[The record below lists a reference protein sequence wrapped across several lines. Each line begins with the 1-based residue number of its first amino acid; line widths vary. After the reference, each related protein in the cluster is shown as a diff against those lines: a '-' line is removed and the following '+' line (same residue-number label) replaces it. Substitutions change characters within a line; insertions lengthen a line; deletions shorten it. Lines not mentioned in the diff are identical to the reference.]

1 VAGAVALSTVRP
13 DNLWVTRS
21 SADSVP
27 EPRRRAPDIADPPAT
42 GIRGRTGAA
51 VERFVW
57 SDAPRYPAW
66 QQVLIGGLRLL
77 WAVTRDMASGQ
88 LTLRAMSLVY
98 TTLLSLVPLLAISFS
113 ILKGFGVHNQIEPFL
128 QNALDPLG
136 ERRDEIVSGIIGF
149 VDNVQVGVLGSVGF
163 LLLFYTV
170 VSLMQ
175 KIEQAFNEVWQISR
189 RRTLAERF
197 KDYLSVIIVGPVL
210 VFSSL
215 GITATVMSDPLMET
229 VIGIPVI
236 GWVLEIMG
244 RIVPTAM
251 VVIAFTFIYMFVPY
265 TRVRALPAFT
275 GGLVAGILWNALG
288 MVFAWFVAMAGR
300 YTAIYSGFA
309 TPILFMIWL
318 YVGWLILLVG
328 ATISFYRQNPE
339 YLPGRQLTSH
349 FSAADRERLA
359 LGAVYLIGRRFYAA
373 EQPMTVEDL
382 AQALRVPVDAVEQ
395 ALDPLEQ
402 AGLVAVTA
410 DTPPAYL
417 PGCPWERASVHDV
430 LDASHRAS
438 LLGISSQQP
447 GASLPAVEDVMQRQ
461 SAVAAQTFGTVSLK
475 ALVTG
480 RPDDDGRDPAS
491 GVA

>member
-1 VAGAVALSTVRP
+1 MA
-13 DNLWVTRS
+13 
-21 SADSVP
+21 
-27 EPRRRAPDIADPPAT
+27 EPSLAAMGGRA
-42 GIRGRTGAA
+42 GAA

-57 SDAPRYPAW
+57 RDAEGRPAW
-66 QQVLIGGLRLL
+66 HRPVVGLLRLI
-77 WAVTRDMASGQ
+77 WAVVRDMASGQ

-113 ILKGFGVHNQIEPFL
+113 ILKGFGVHNQVEPFL
-128 QNALDPLG
+128 QNALEPLG

-175 KIEQAFNEVWQISR
+175 KIELAFNEVWQISR
-189 RRTLAERF
+189 KRTLAERF

-210 VFSSL
+210 VFSSI

-229 VIGIPVI
+229 VTGVPVV

-244 RIVPTAM
+244 RVVPTAM
-251 VVIAFTFIYMFVPY
+251 VVLAFTFIYMFVPY

-275 GGLVAGILWNALG
+275 GGLVAGILWNTLG
-288 MVFAWFVAMAGR
+288 MVFAWFVAQANR

-328 ATISFYRQNPE
+328 ATISFYRQHPE
-339 YLPGRQLTSH
+339 YLGGRQLTSH
-349 FSAADRERLA
+349 FSASDRERLA
-359 LGAVYLIGRRFYAA
+359 LGAVYLIGRRFYAG
-373 EQPMTVEDL
+373 EPPMTVEDL

-395 ALDPLEQ
+395 VLDPLQ
-402 AGLVAVTA
+402 HGGLLAVTGDA
-410 DTPPAYL
+410 PPAYL

-430 LDASHRAS
+430 LDACHRA
-438 LLGISSQQP
+438 GIGGAPTQP
-447 GASLPAVEDVMQRQ
+447 TGTSLPAVDDVMRRQ
-461 SAVAAQTFGTVSLK
+461 AAVGAQTFGATTLKSLT
-475 ALVTG
+475 TG
-480 RPDDDGRDPAS
+480 APEDDGADHQAAAR
-491 GVA
+491 

>member
-1 VAGAVALSTVRP
+1 MGIGGRIGATV
-13 DNLWVTRS
+13 
-21 SADSVP
+21 
-27 EPRRRAPDIADPPAT
+27 EH
-42 GIRGRTGAA
+42 
-51 VERFVW
+51 FVW
-57 SDAPRYPAW
+57 SDAPGRAAW
-66 QQVLIGGLRLL
+66 HRVLVGVLRLV

-128 QNALDPLG
+128 RNALDPLG

-163 LLLFYTV
+163 LLLFYIV

-189 RRTLAERF
+189 RRSLAERF

-215 GITATVMSDPLMET
+215 GITATVMSDPLMEA
-229 VIGIPVI
+229 VIGVPVI

-244 RIVPTAM
+244 RVVPTAM

-265 TRVRALPAFT
+265 TRVRALPALT

-288 MVFAWFVAMAGR
+288 MVFAWFVATAGR

-309 TPILFMIWL
+309 APILFMIWL

-328 ATISFYRQNPE
+328 ATISFYRQHPE
-339 YLPGRQLTSH
+339 YLPGRQLSSH

-359 LGAVYLIGRRFYAA
+359 LGAVYLIGRRFYAGERA
-373 EQPMTVEDL
+373 MSVEDL
-382 AQALRVPVDAVEQ
+382 AHALRVPVDAVEQ
-395 ALDPLEQ
+395 ALDPLEH
-402 AGLVAVTA
+402 AGLVALTG
-410 DTPPAYL
+410 DTPPAYM
-417 PGCPWERASVHDV
+417 PGCPWEQASVHDV

-438 LLGISSQQP
+438 LLGASGGRP
-447 GASLPAVEDVMQRQ
+447 GTSLQAVEAVMKRH
-461 SAVAAQTFGTVSLK
+461 ATVTAQTFGTVSLK
-475 ALVTG
+475 SLITG
-480 RPDDDGRDPAS
+480 TPDYDGGDATAERA
-491 GVA
+491 